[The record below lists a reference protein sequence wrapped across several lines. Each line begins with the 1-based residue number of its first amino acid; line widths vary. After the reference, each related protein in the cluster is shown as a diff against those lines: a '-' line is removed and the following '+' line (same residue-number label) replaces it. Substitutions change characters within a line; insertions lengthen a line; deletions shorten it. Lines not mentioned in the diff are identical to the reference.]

1 MKFLSTWSIRPGCLP
16 EAVGRFLSGQAQPLP
31 GTTLLGRWHKADMS
45 GGFTLSES
53 SDPRALF
60 EFSAMWA
67 DLIEIHSSPVIED
80 AEAGPILAKVFK
92 K

>member
-16 EAVGRFLSGQAQPLP
+16 EAVGRFLSGKAQPLP
-31 GTTLLGRWHKADMS
+31 GTTLLGRWHKTDMS

-53 SDPRALF
+53 NDPSALF
-60 EFSAMWA
+60 EFAAMWA
-67 DLIEIHSSPVIED
+67 DLIDIHSSVVIED